1 MSHNAL
7 DAVWPVTSVLDEGH
21 PWWVALRAQ
30 ASYALGPFLLVFAY
44 PVLPWIAVILVGFGT
59 AGVFEQPP
67 ARREKQ
73 LLRLGVAVTLGFLV
87 VRLAGVYGDPNPWE
101 RHGNPVRTA
110 IDFLNVSKYPPSLLF
125 LMMTLGPAAMLCA
138 YADRIPAA
146 ITRPFIVFGRV
157 PFAFYVAHLY
167 LIHALSVALGAW
179 QGFEPRQMMTIM
191 FFYPKGFGIG
201 LAGVYAVWVAVVVA
215 LYPFSKWVA
224 SVKAR
229 RRDWWL
235 SYV

>member
-1 MSHNAL
+1 
-7 DAVWPVTSVLDEGH
+7 
-21 PWWVALRAQ
+21 
-30 ASYALGPFLLVFAY
+30 
-44 PVLPWIAVILVGFGT
+44 
-59 AGVFEQPP
+59 
-67 ARREKQ
+67 
-73 LLRLGVAVTLGFLV
+73 V
-87 VRLAGVYGDPNPWE
+87 VRLADVYGDPNLWE
-101 RHGNPVRTA
+101 RHGDPVRTA

-157 PFAFYVAHLY
+157 PFAFYLAHLY
-167 LIHALSVALGAW
+167 LIHALSVAPGAW

-201 LAGVYAVWVAVVVA
+201 LVGVYAVWVAVVVA

-229 RRDWWL
+229 RRDRWL